1 MAQDMIGNAAA
12 VELLTRAIK
21 EDAVAHGY
29 LIAGPR
35 SVGKTR
41 LVDWFV
47 RELVRGEP
55 ATHPDVTSVRRA
67 DEKSEIAVAQIRA
80 LRERLAMSSLL
91 GGWKVAIIENAEELS
106 LEAANAL
113 LKTLEEPTP
122 RTVIFLIAKDA
133 SALPAT
139 VRSRVQTIHCRM
151 VSSVAIAKALEARGA
166 KRAEAAELARIAAG
180 RPGVAITLFEDKDAR
195 AAHEAATKTVAELI
209 AAKLPERIRAAEKL
223 VTELPGFFDRLEI
236 ALRDELVAA
245 TNILHT
251 LHALSILTETRRG
264 YDANV
269 NPRLAMERLMIY
281 L

>member
-1 MAQDMIGNAAA
+1 MTPDLIGNPAV

-21 EDAVAHGY
+21 EQTVHHGY
-29 LIAGPR
+29 IFTGPTGI
-35 SVGKTR
+35 GKTR
-41 LVDWFV
+41 LAAWFV
-47 RELVRGEP
+47 SELVGGN
-55 ATHPDVTSVRRA
+55 AALNPDVTFIRREE
-67 DEKSEIAVAQIRA
+67 EKSEIGVDQIRA
-80 LRERLAMSSLL
+80 LRERLGMSSLL
-91 GGWKVAIIENAEELS
+91 GGWKVAIVEGAETLT
-106 LEAANAL
+106 LQAANAL

-122 RTVIFLIAKDA
+122 RTVIILVAQDA

-139 VRSRVQTIHCRM
+139 VRSRVQTIHCRL

-180 RPGVAITLFEDKDAR
+180 RPGVAIKLFEDKDAR
-195 AAHEAATKTVAELI
+195 AAHEAATKSVVELI

-223 VTELPGFFDRLEI
+223 VEELPSFFDRLEI
-236 ALRDELVAA
+236 ALRDKLVAA
-245 TNILHT
+245 TDLHRT
-251 LHALSILTETRRG
+251 LRALSILTETRRG